1 MEFTKEEIDEI
12 KDALGDSLNYYRD
25 LLDINASDPES
36 KIKDIKNVRA
46 KITIIESI
54 KKKLR

>member
-1 MEFTKEEIDEI
+1 
-12 KDALGDSLNYYRD
+12 LNYYRD

-36 KIKDIKNVRA
+36 KIKDIKNVRT